1 MGLLLSFV
9 ITVAVIMFAPQ
20 VLPGVRVRDSTSA
33 IAAAIVFAVASL
45 LVGWL
50 ITLALVG
57 VFVGLTVVT
66 LGLGAVL
73 FVVLGAIVN
82 AILFKITDALVESFH
97 IDTWTTA
104 FLLGGLLSIA
114 RWVVM
119 AFVG

>member
-1 MGLLLSFV
+1 MGFLLSFV

-20 VLPGVRVRDSTSA
+20 VLPGVRVRDSVSA
-33 IAAAIVFAVASL
+33 VAAAVVFAVASL

-57 VFVGLTVVT
+57 VFVGLTIVT

-82 AILFKITDALVESFH
+82 AILFKITDALVESFR